1 MHYISLLL
9 IWDVSWPQ
17 FVVLSGSNKT
27 QMVSNHIS
35 SRYHHTSSTII
46 RHILHI
52 ARHILN
58 YLEFGAF
65 LKWGYQI
72 IHLFYS
78 DVPWNHPAGD
88 PPWPTP
94 RGALGRCAGCR
105 RGLADGGERAGVAAG
120 GASTVER
127 CRTVGIAGVEAR
139 SHPHGDKVGLN
150 PFEKDQIWWKTWDS
164 TSKHMALTWFT
175 KFTMS

>member
-27 QMVSNHIS
+27 QMLSNHIS

-46 RHILHI
+46 RHILNI

-94 RGALGRCAGCR
+94 QERLGGVLGADVALQMVEKEPVLLLGAPQRSN
-105 RGLADGGERAGVAAG
+105 D
-120 GASTVER
+120 VER
-127 CRTVGIAGVEAR
+127 
-139 SHPHGDKVGLN
+139 
-150 PFEKDQIWWKTWDS
+150 
-164 TSKHMALTWFT
+164 SKSLALKPDHTHMATKWDLTRLKKIRYGGKPGTQPANIWL
-175 KFTMS
+175 